1 MASALLGLGYKLS
14 SGGTDNH
21 LMLIDLRKSHPNLT
35 GKEAQIALDQAN
47 ITTNRNTVPGE
58 TRSPFQ
64 TSGLRLGTP
73 AVTTRGMREPEM
85 ARIAEAIDIV
95 LGGPTDPARI
105 ATAKQIALDL
115 CGRFPLPY

>member
-1 MASALLGLGYKLS
+1 MPS
-14 SGGTDNH
+14 
-21 LMLIDLRKSHPNLT
+21 M
-35 GKEAQIALDQAN
+35 QAN

-95 LGGPTDPARI
+95 LGGPTDPGPPRHGEATSPSTCAGASPCPIKKDARLPRCSVLSKEKI
-105 ATAKQIALDL
+105 LL
-115 CGRFPLPY
+115 SFPRFKG